1 MELFNELMQQ
11 IRACKVCESFLP
23 LGANPVVQAH
33 PESKIVIIGQAPG
46 LKVHQSNIA
55 WNDASGDQLRKWLHV
70 TKEQFYDTKLFALI
84 PMGFCY
90 PGKGSSGDL
99 PPRKECAPL
108 WHKKLLDEMHQVELI
123 LLIGQYSQRYY
134 LKDKKHEN
142 ITENVRHFK
151 EYLPKYFPLP
161 HPSPRN
167 FIWMNKNDWFT
178 TDVLPELKKRV
189 TAIL

>member
-1 MELFNELMQQ
+1 MEPFNELMQQ

-46 LKVHQSNIA
+46 LKVHKSNIA

-70 TKEQFYDTKLFALI
+70 TKEQFYDPKLFALI

-90 PGKGSSGDL
+90 PGKGTSGDL

-108 WHKKLLDEMHQVELI
+108 WHKKLLDEMNQVELI

-134 LKDKKHEN
+134 LKGKKHEN

-151 EYLPKYFPLP
+151 EYLLKYFPLP

>member
-46 LKVHQSNIA
+46 LKVHESNIA

-70 TKEQFYDTKLFALI
+70 TKEQFYDPKLFALI
-84 PMGFCY
+84 PIGFCY
-90 PGKGSSGDL
+90 PGKGTSGDL

-167 FIWMNKNDWFT
+167 FIWMNKNDWFI
-178 TDVLPELKKRV
+178 TDVLPELKNRI

>member
-1 MELFNELMQQ
+1 MEPFNELMQQ

-46 LKVHQSNIA
+46 LKVHKSNIA

-70 TKEQFYDTKLFALI
+70 TKEQFYDPKLFALI

-90 PGKGSSGDL
+90 PGKGTSGDL

-108 WHKKLLDEMHQVELI
+108 WHKKLLDEMNQVELI

-134 LKDKKHEN
+134 LKGKKHEN

-178 TDVLPELKKRV
+178 TDVLPELKNRI

>member
-70 TKEQFYDTKLFALI
+70 TKEQFYDPKLFALI

-90 PGKGSSGDL
+90 PGKGTSGDL

-178 TDVLPELKKRV
+178 TDVLPELKNRI

>member
-23 LGANPVVQAH
+23 LGVNPVVQAH

-70 TKEQFYDTKLFALI
+70 TKEQFYDPKLFALI

-90 PGKGSSGDL
+90 PGKGTSGDL

-178 TDVLPELKKRV
+178 TDVLPELKNRI

>member
-1 MELFNELMQQ
+1 MELFNELIQQ

-46 LKVHQSNIA
+46 LKVHESNIA

-70 TKEQFYDTKLFALI
+70 TKEQFYDPKLFALI

-90 PGKGSSGDL
+90 PGKGTSGDL

-178 TDVLPELKKRV
+178 TDVLPELKNRI

>member
-70 TKEQFYDTKLFALI
+70 TKEQFYDPKLFALI

-90 PGKGSSGDL
+90 PGKGTSGDL

-142 ITENVRHFK
+142 ITENVRYFK

-178 TDVLPELKKRV
+178 TDVLPELKNRV

>member
-1 MELFNELMQQ
+1 MELFNELIQQ

-46 LKVHQSNIA
+46 LKVHESNIA

-70 TKEQFYDTKLFALI
+70 TKEQFYDPKLFALI